1 MGIEGLSQIIWLS
14 TRKIY
19 LLASHVMKEVI
30 MKKMQTYV
38 LCSLSAHTI
47 QYLNTFTPLLYTYY
61 VPGIPAQTVL

>member
-1 MGIEGLSQIIWLS
+1 
-14 TRKIY
+14 
-19 LLASHVMKEVI
+19 MKEVI